1 MPDSAPPPE
10 HEPRRPTQADRAGP
24 QQSTAAF
31 ENGATLRPSER
42 DDTLRSGPEPLE
54 LAPGLLRGTPVGR
67 FIVLERVGVGG
78 MGVVYS
84 AYDPELDR
92 KVALKL
98 VLSAA
103 SDGSG
108 SGQTRLLREAQ
119 SMAQLSHPNVAAIYD
134 VGTIDEGVYLAMEF
148 IEGQTLTQWLGER
161 DREWRE
167 IVEVFV
173 AAGRG
178 IQAAHAAGIIHRDL
192 KPDNL
197 MIGRD
202 GRVRVLDFGLARAAG
217 GPRTEDAT
225 IESADGGWSPA
236 NSLELQLTAP
246 GLVMGTPM
254 YMAPEQHMGRTVD
267 ERSDVYAF
275 CVALWEAVYR
285 QRPFNGR
292 SLAEIA
298 TNVIA
303 GQLVEPTGVHVPGWL
318 HAALR
323 RGLARRPEDRFRD
336 MGALLAELGR
346 DRGRVRRGLAVGGAL
361 VGTLVIGAAAA
372 RGLARDST
380 CDVGTTLLADAW
392 DADRREAVEQAFE
405 AEHKAYTEASFD
417 NVARTLDGY
426 AASIVAMQREACE
439 AARVYGTQSDELM
452 GRRMA
457 CLERRVR
464 RLGALT
470 QALSQGGAETV
481 QRAVEAAYGLPDLA
495 PCADAEQLMH
505 GVAPPEDAAARE
517 TVEALRGELAE
528 VESFARAGK
537 LDGLEARIADLLARA
552 RATEYSPVVA
562 EVLLFKGTF
571 EGNVGEAPTAVAS
584 LGDALELAERSG
596 HDPVIVEAC
605 IVLML
610 NEGRRLNRFD
620 VAETYARRA
629 AAVLDRMGDD
639 RRLRMLLFSDLGQV
653 ENVRGRTTEAL
664 AALGRSLEL
673 AHELGRDDDPVLVGS
688 LSAMAVAL
696 MESDRDQ
703 EADEML
709 ARALR
714 IVETQVGMAHPSA
727 GVVLATRA
735 RLRNQQRRYEESVA
749 MFRQAREIFVA
760 ALGEAHTNVAA
771 VTNGEG
777 LTLVELGRDSEAAIA
792 FERAIEVSTRANG
805 PNHLGVA
812 ASLFNLGGTLTRL
825 GRGKEAV
832 AHLERALAIKA
843 ATLGPDH
850 EEVGWTR
857 DLLGDAWLAAG
868 DPARAQDSYR
878 AAIAAFETLGGA
890 SDARTA
896 YGHMGLGRVAR
907 LQGELERAR
916 TELERALSLQTPKA
930 SAEERGDLRF
940 ELAQA
945 LLDRDPARATALAR
959 EALAL
964 WQQAGEIR
972 RARMPELEA
981 WLAAHG

>member
-10 HEPRRPTQADRAGP
+10 HEPRRATRPEGLSP
-24 QQSTAAF
+24 LQSTAAF
-31 ENGATLRPSER
+31 ENGATMRPGER
-42 DDTLRSGPEPLE
+42 DDTLRSGPEPAE

-67 FIVLERVGVGG
+67 FIVLDRVGVGG
-78 MGVVYS
+78 MGVVYA

-98 VLSAA
+98 VLSADN
-103 SDGSG
+103 DGSG

-134 VGTIDEGVYLAMEF
+134 VGTLDDGVYLAMEF
-148 IEGQTLTQWLGER
+148 IEGQTLTQWLAER
-161 DREWRE
+161 DRHWRE
-167 IVEVFV
+167 VVDVFV

-225 IESADGGWSPA
+225 LESDGAWSPA

-267 ERSDVYAF
+267 ARSDVYAF
-275 CVALWEAVYR
+275 CVALWESVYH

-303 GQLVEPTGVHVPGWL
+303 GRLVEVSSVRVPGWL

-323 RGLARRPEDRFRD
+323 RGLARRPEDRFPD

-346 DRGRVRRGLAVGGAL
+346 DRSRTRRGIALGAAL
-361 VGTLVIGAAAA
+361 VGTLGLGAVAA
-372 RGLARDST
+372 RMLARDTT
-380 CDVGTTLLADAW
+380 CDAGASMLAGAW
-392 DADRREAVEQAFE
+392 DGDRRDAVERAFE

-426 AASIVAMQREACE
+426 ASAIVAMQREACE
-439 AARVYGTQSDELM
+439 AARVHGTQSDELM

-470 QALSQGGAETV
+470 EALSQGGAETV
-481 QRAVEAAYGLPDLA
+481 QRSVEAAYGLPDLG
-495 PCADAEQLMH
+495 PCADAERLMH
-505 GVAPPEDAAARE
+505 GVAPPEDATTRA

-528 VESFARAGK
+528 QESFARAGK
-537 LDGLEARIADLLARA
+537 LEGLPERIADLLARA
-552 RATEYSPVVA
+552 RATEYQPLIA
-562 EVLLFKGTF
+562 EVLLFKGNY

-584 LGDALELAERSG
+584 LADALELAERSG
-596 HDPVIVEAC
+596 HDPVIAEAS

-639 RRLRMLLFSDLGQV
+639 PRLRMLLFSDLGQV

-673 AHELGRDDDPVLVGS
+673 AHELGRDDDPALIGS
-688 LSAMAVAL
+688 LSAMASAL
-696 MESDRDQ
+696 LESNREQ

-709 ARALR
+709 DRALD
-714 IVETQVGMAHPSA
+714 IVEQQLGMAHPSA

-735 RLRNQQRRYEESVA
+735 RLRNYQRRYEESVA
-749 MFRQAREIFVA
+749 MFRQARDIFVG
-760 ALGEAHTNVAA
+760 ALGETHTNVAA

-777 LTLVELGRDSEAAIA
+777 LTLVELGRDTEAVAA
-792 FERAIEVSTRANG
+792 FERAIEISTRANG

-812 ASLFNLGGTLTRL
+812 ASLFNLGGALTRL

-832 AHLERALAIKA
+832 AHLERALAIKS
-843 ATLGPDH
+843 ATLGPEH

-868 DPARAQDSYR
+868 DPARAEESYR
-878 AAIAAFETLGGA
+878 AAIAAFERLGGA
-890 SDARTA
+890 SDKRTA
-896 YGHMGLGRVAR
+896 YGHRGLGRLAR
-907 LQGELERAR
+907 LRGDLEIAR
-916 TELERALSLQTPKA
+916 TELERALELQAPDA
-930 SAEERGDLRF
+930 SFEERGDLRF

-945 LLDRDPARATALAR
+945 LIDRDPARARGLAR
-959 EALAL
+959 EAHAL
-964 WQQAGEIR
+964 WRQAGGIR
-972 RARMPELEA
+972 LARMPELET